1 MIVIKALN
9 IQRSDKL
16 PSDRW
21 RVFLVNSD
29 NGTVKAMCDCVAA
42 HASEYDAN
50 CCPTVMERSK
60 GYIL

>member
-9 IQRSDKL
+9 IQGSDKM

-21 RVFLVNSD
+21 RVFMVNSES
-29 NGTVKAMCDCVAA
+29 GVVKAMCDCVDG
-42 HASEYDAN
+42 HTSEYYATF
-50 CCPTVMERSK
+50 CPTVKERSK